1 MSLTPEQ
8 SQNPQPTPPSLEL
21 SQLEQFVDSRLQAA
35 NLSDLAVVFFY
46 LRDFASDDVRRELA
60 RVFVE
65 VLDDEKSKRFHLE
78 GIVWKVMA
86 KEMLDGMTILEANGH
101 GPFLIDPL
109 KGLFKALEDRASGG
123 GESSGAE
130 YMQMSRNIE
139 VLANQ
144 VSAAAEEP
152 VWRQFV
158 TSDRGTSSSW
168 IFWAAATA
176 ADLLANN
183 QSFRDT
189 VVDFRNA
196 IDFFHSRNDNR
207 DGSSQ
212 ARTLHSIL
220 INPPSHTIS

>member
-1 MSLTPEQ
+1 MSLNPEQ
-8 SQNPQPTPPSLEL
+8 SQNPQLTPPSLEL

-65 VLDDEKSKRFHLE
+65 VLDDEKSNRFPLE

-86 KEMLDGMTILEANGH
+86 KELLDGMTILEANGH

-109 KGLFKALEDRASGG
+109 KGLVKALEDRASGG
-123 GESSGAE
+123 GEFSGGE
-130 YMQMSRNIE
+130 YMRISRNIE
-139 VLANQ
+139 VLANH
-144 VSAAAEEP
+144 VSGATEDP
-152 VWRQFV
+152 IWRRVLTTDQ
-158 TSDRGTSSSW
+158 GTVIRW

-176 ADLLANN
+176 ADLLAGN

-189 VVDFRNA
+189 FVDFRNA
-196 IDFFHSRNDNR
+196 IDFFHARNDKR

-220 INPPSHTIS
+220 INPPSHPIS